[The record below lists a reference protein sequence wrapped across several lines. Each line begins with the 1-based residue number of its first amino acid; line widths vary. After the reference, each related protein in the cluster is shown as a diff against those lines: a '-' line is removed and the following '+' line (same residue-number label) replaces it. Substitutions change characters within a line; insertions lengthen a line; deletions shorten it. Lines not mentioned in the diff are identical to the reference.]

1 MRTLA
6 VSLLAV
12 WAGAFPAQ
20 GAMPNPPAAP
30 SGTAVRQVALRP
42 YLEEVLRTNLDLAAA
57 RFGVSVSEAQVT
69 LAKLVPDPQISGG
82 IDTMDLTDQKL
93 PTTIVY
99 GLSQTVE
106 LGGKRKARV
115 AEATAGRSL
124 AEAQLEDTLQSVRAN
139 AARAFV
145 DALSARQVLALRRRT
160 LESVE
165 KLVAAT
171 EHRLRVGDVSAT
183 ALAQVRVEA
192 ERFRSEVAAAEGE
205 VKASDVALELFLGP
219 SKTGAPPLEPAGDLE
234 KAVRDVEEGPLVA
247 QALQTRSDLLVALRS
262 LDVAK
267 AHVGTVQAGR
277 WIDPTVAAEMK
288 QAPSDPANGIPFAR
302 TLGLTLSMPLPISR
316 LSKAD
321 LEGARAAAGQAET
334 QWQAARKRV
343 EVEVRQ
349 ALARYDAARR
359 SVAIYAGGILA
370 NADGAL
376 DATRYSYERGAARLI
391 EVLDAQRTVDDVY
404 LGYAGALADRA
415 RALVTLERAAAI
427 WDVDF

>member
-1 MRTLA
+1 MRRLA
-6 VSLLAV
+6 IPLVAACF
-12 WAGAFPAQ
+12 WALPAP
-20 GAMPNPPAAP
+20 GAMPPAA
-30 SGTAVRQVALRP
+30 TAPAGAPVRKVALRP
-42 YLEEVLRTNLDLAAA
+42 YLEEVLRTNLDLQAA
-57 RFGVSVSEAQVT
+57 RFGVSVADAQVT
-69 LAKLVPDPQISGG
+69 LAKLLPDPQVSGG

-93 PTTIVY
+93 PTTVVY

-106 LGGKRKARV
+106 LGGKRRARV
-115 AEATAGRSL
+115 AEAAAGRSL

-139 AARAFV
+139 AAKAFV
-145 DALSARQVLALRRRT
+145 DALSARQLLALRRRT

-165 KLVAAT
+165 RLVSAT

-183 ALAQVRVEA
+183 ALAQVKVEA
-192 ERFRSEVAAAEGE
+192 ERFRGEVTAAEGE
-205 VKASDVALELFLGP
+205 VAASDLALELFLGP
-219 SKTGAPPLEPAGDLE
+219 AMPGIPPIEPVGDLG
-234 KAVRDVEEGPLVA
+234 KAARELEEGPLVA
-247 QALQTRSDLLVALRS
+247 KALETRSDLLVALRS

-288 QAPSDPANGIPFAR
+288 QAPSDPANGLPFSR
-302 TLGLTLSMPLPISR
+302 TLGLTLSMPLPFSR
-316 LSKAD
+316 LTKAD
-321 LEGARAAAGQAET
+321 LEGARAAAGQAGA
-334 QWQAARKRV
+334 QGQAARKRV

-359 SVAIYAGGILA
+359 TVAIYAGGILA

-376 DATRYSYERGAARLI
+376 EATRYSYERGAARLI
-391 EVLDAQRTVDDVY
+391 EVLDAQRTVDDVT